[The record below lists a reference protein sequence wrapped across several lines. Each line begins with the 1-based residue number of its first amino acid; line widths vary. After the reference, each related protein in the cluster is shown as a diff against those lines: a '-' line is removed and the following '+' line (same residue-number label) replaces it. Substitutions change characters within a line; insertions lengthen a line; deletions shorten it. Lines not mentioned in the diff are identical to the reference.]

1 MKHDTRCHTCKWHNA
16 VSLLYVPW
24 SIDDQEEAQALWV
37 MGSTQVQENLGQA
50 RVTVAHAKAFE
61 V

>member
-1 MKHDTRCHTCKWHNA
+1 